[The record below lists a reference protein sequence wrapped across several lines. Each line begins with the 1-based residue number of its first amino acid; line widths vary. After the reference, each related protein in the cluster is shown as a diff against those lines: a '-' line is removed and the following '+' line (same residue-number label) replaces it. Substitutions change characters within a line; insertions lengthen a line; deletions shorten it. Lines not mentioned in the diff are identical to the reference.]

1 MLKNQILKNE
11 NKKSNLVNYLGKNQT
26 AKMKLQARVYKAN
39 EKGDYRPHT
48 VQDYV
53 IKPPSWS
60 SNKLSKNSKP
70 RLVDSGTRFIKSS
83 KARMT
88 SDLVNLINQTKK
100 DVENLR
106 AFRRNSK
113 NGTKSNIKKQ
123 NTVSPIGDRS
133 KDDAYGFN
141 DTNKKLLSSNK
152 SDKLKLKKKRIIN
165 GSNSSRKNK
174 VKTKQSNYQPSSGTI
189 NLVSRNDRCVTQN
202 SNDIHKAKIK

>member
-1 MLKNQILKNE
+1 
-11 NKKSNLVNYLGKNQT
+11 
-26 AKMKLQARVYKAN
+26 
-39 EKGDYRPHT
+39 
-48 VQDYV
+48 
-53 IKPPSWS
+53 
-60 SNKLSKNSKP
+60 
-70 RLVDSGTRFIKSS
+70 
-83 KARMT
+83 MT